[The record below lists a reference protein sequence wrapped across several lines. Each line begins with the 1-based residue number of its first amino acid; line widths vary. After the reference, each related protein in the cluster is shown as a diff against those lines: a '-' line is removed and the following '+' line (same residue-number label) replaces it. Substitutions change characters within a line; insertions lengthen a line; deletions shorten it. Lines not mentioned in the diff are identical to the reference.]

1 MFYFDP
7 IFFLFA
13 LPPLILGMWA
23 QARVR
28 GAFNKYSGVRT
39 ATGVTGA
46 QAARKLLDDAGLR
59 SVAVERVNGF
69 LSDHYD
75 PRGKVL
81 RLSSDV
87 YDGPTIAAVGVAA
100 HETGHAPSGSRFPAR
115 RCGCAVRWCRPCS
128 SAVGWA
134 RSSSW
139 SASSCPAPSGNS
151 IAWIGLLIFGLT
163 ALFAVVTLP
172 VEFSTTKR
180 AKQLLVSKGIL
191 APRDA
196 GRQPGAGTAA
206 LTYVAAALQAIMQV
220 LYCASILLRRRGLGA
235 TSFVQCGLKR
245 AWLVWQLQEVERTMD
260 NFQNASGFVRFGR
273 VGTGGLRLVAPCA
286 GPCADSLCPGHTDVA
301 GVACLLGGNDAA
313 VCGHL
318 FDAVG
323 LVLLSCEPAP

>member
-28 GAFNKYSGVRT
+28 GAFNKYSNVRT

-100 HETGHAPSGSRFPAR
+100 HETGHAIQDRDSYAALRLRSALVPTVQFGSWLGPIIFMV
-115 RCGCAVRWCRPCS
+115 GLFMS
-128 SAVGWA
+128 STF
-134 RSSSW
+134 
-139 SASSCPAPSGNS
+139 GNS

-172 VEFSTTKR
+172 VEFNATKR
-180 AKQLLVSKGIL
+180 AKQLLVSEGIL
-191 APRDA
+191 APQEMQGVNRVLDA
-196 GRQPGAGTAA
+196 AA

-220 LYCASILLRRRGLGA
+220 LYYASILLRRR
-235 TSFVQCGLKR
+235 
-245 AWLVWQLQEVERTMD
+245 D
-260 NFQNASGFVRFGR
+260 
-273 VGTGGLRLVAPCA
+273 
-286 GPCADSLCPGHTDVA
+286 
-301 GVACLLGGNDAA
+301 
-313 VCGHL
+313 
-318 FDAVG
+318 
-323 LVLLSCEPAP
+323 